1 LSSADHARDGF
12 KTSTTTTIAMTAT
25 TTTIAMTATTTT
37 IAIKTTTTTTS
48 STTTNSTYIE
58 RPQSMQEMKV
68 GQSPQPPDPR
78 KKKDSLCTDSRMT
91 MRQTDK
97 TRLMNFIF
105 QFLLL

>member
-1 LSSADHARDGF
+1 MQEMNVGQLPQPQF
-12 KTSTTTTIAMTAT
+12 KTSITTTTIAMTAT
-25 TTTIAMTATTTT
+25 TTR
-37 IAIKTTTTTTS
+37 IAIKTTTTTTTS
-48 STTTNSTYIE
+48 TTTTNSTYIE

-105 QFLLL
+105 QFLIL